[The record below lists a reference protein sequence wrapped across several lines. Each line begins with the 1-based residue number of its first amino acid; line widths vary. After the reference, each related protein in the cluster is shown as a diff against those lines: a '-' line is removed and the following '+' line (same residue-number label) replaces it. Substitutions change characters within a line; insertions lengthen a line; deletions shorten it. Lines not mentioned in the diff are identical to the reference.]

1 MTQRIE
7 HDLIGDREIP
17 SNVYY
22 GVQSLRAKENF
33 GITGIT
39 LSQFPTFIA
48 SLSKV
53 KKKLLL

>member
-22 GVQSLRAKENF
+22 GVQSLRAKEN
-33 GITGIT
+33 
-39 LSQFPTFIA
+39 LELQELHYLNSQH
-48 SLSKV
+48 L
-53 KKKLLL
+53 